1 MVQLTT
7 QSGRVLDFEG
17 VPDDRIPGLLRQ
29 IKGANPEYFEEA
41 PEKALT
47 ITDITGAPSFGR
59 APTSDF
65 QARREIAAEAE
76 AEEEFPITHEG
87 EVRDASFQFWF
98 GRADTD
104 SDREKRLTSEFG
116 EESWKKLGYND
127 YALILDNISPTQKQ
141 ELGLPDSGTIRVNE
155 PGFSRYD
162 LAAFTGAEG
171 APLGMALGVGMMF
184 SGVGLLP
191 GMALMAAAGAAGK
204 GIDEFLVEDY
214 MEGLQT
220 QSDDEVYGDM
230 LVTGVSYGVGEALGR
245 GAFALGRRLYRGKGP
260 VADPARVTALTEE
273 IAKRRLGTD
282 VLPENFKPSRGDRSL
297 AARIGREEA
306 KTALRE
312 AVEEGAAPTIETTTQ
327 KAITGRLQSIYEG
340 IFPNRTAA
348 EKNLTYMNDKIK
360 KFAGGEITEAEF
372 KASLDEQASAIS
384 ALISN
389 TMKTADVDAAE
400 EIAQQHL
407 RQVVQKELDLI
418 VDLYRPNKGL
428 STNLQQSINSAA
440 RMFELNSSEL
450 YKKSENLLK
459 IVKTTDADG
468 KVVDLATFGEAPL
481 LQRVVKE
488 LEADEATASVA
499 GDAFNKGLF
508 NYIKGKANRPEINPD
523 TFKPTGRILEPA
535 EPFTLTELTSLRSA
549 LRAVNK
555 DLSLMPGITDRHVG
569 RLTTAINDTIENH
582 LAAFAQRRVAGAP
595 RTIDARIPDNLSPE
609 MATAFDDGIRAL
621 KKANA
626 NYAEGI
632 QRFNAGAV
640 DMLEKNIRSKFF
652 LGNKPVL
659 ESLVEPGNHLKLQAY
674 LKAVTPAGKS
684 ISAILNTAPSVF
696 REAGQAALRGDVQGA
711 NLLLRRSGLSEDAVP
726 KLPDFINDLAKQSPK
741 DPYIAEITREFNEKM
756 LTFADYAT
764 RQATPLTIRNSVR
777 DSVAR
782 EWLDQTARTSKKSL
796 GTEEVLD
803 GVAFGKQ
810 FRNLGEPLQNT
821 MFGKANAQ
829 AMRSLIKDWD
839 IMGFTQKELSK
850 QISDTLAQPGAF
862 GRSVPQTVAREAER
876 QTVGLRAEAE
886 KRAGISLKEVLDD
899 VGVAFKEAEV
909 QSQSA
914 LYRAVNDG
922 KIENAGQLVNAVL
935 KNKKNYDLLWS
946 KANTLAGQGDTSLLQ
961 AIDGPL
967 GVKDMA
973 MSRIVSA
980 AFPEGITADAVA
992 AGTWG
997 RPMRQMISE
1006 LNANGS
1012 LSTMIGQKTIDDLI
1026 KLSKT
1031 GELISSKAFAGKAG
1045 LAPAAFAGAAMMRFL
1060 TEPLSFLGQAAG
1072 IFAMG
1077 RVLRQKWFLES
1088 MLKPNYRAG
1097 IFDLTGG
1104 RKAYRK
1110 GLAAGAKLDT
1120 NNPALM
1126 ELKERVN
1133 QQVRLILS
1141 TGASD
1146 LFEEGERLTEEAIGD
1161 VTQSMQAA
1169 PTDQAAPVA
1178 PAPVAPAPVAPGQP
1192 PAPVAPAPVAP
1203 GQPPVPVA
1211 PGQMTA
1217 SNVERQR
1224 VQNQLAGLPA

>member
-1 MVQLTT
+1 MVTMT
-7 QSGRVLDFEG
+7 APSGQILDFGDASQEEMLEALNFLDKNTDILKEPPSVG
-17 VPDDRIPGLLRQ
+17 APLDRP
-29 IKGANPEYFEEA
+29 FELTEA
-41 PEKALT
+41 PR
-47 ITDITGAPSFGR
+47 IDAPSR
-59 APTSDF
+59 
-65 QARREIAAEAE
+65 QEQQRRKIAAGTE

-127 YALILDNISPTQKQ
+127 YALILDNISPEQKQ

-162 LAAFTGAEG
+162 LAAAAGAE
-171 APLGMALGVGMMF
+171 AVPLGMALGVGMMF
-184 SGVGLLP
+184 SGVGLVP

-230 LVTGVSYGVGEALGR
+230 LITGVAYGLGEAIGR
-245 GAFALGRRLYRGKGP
+245 GAFALGRRLLKGKGP
-260 VADPARVTALTEE
+260 IADPARITALTEE

-282 VLPENFKPSRGDRSL
+282 VLPENFKPSGGDRSL

-306 KTALRE
+306 KATLRG
-312 AVEEGAAPTIETTTQ
+312 AVKEGAAPTIETATQ

-348 EKNLTYMNDKIK
+348 EKNLTYMKDKIK
-360 KFAGGEITEAEF
+360 KLVNGEITEAEF
-372 KASLDEQASAIS
+372 KASLDQQASAIS

-400 EIAQQHL
+400 QLAQQHL
-407 RQVVQKELDLI
+407 RQVISKELDLI
-418 VDLYRPNKGL
+418 TDLYNPNQGL
-428 STNLQQSINSAA
+428 SANLQQSMNSAA
-440 RMFELNSSEL
+440 RMFEQESSEL
-450 YKKSENLLK
+450 YAKSENLLK
-459 IVKTTDADG
+459 IVKTEDG
-468 KVVDLATFGEAPL
+468 FDLATFGEAPL
-481 LQRVVKE
+481 LQRAVKDI
-488 LEADEATASVA
+488 EADEATKAVA

-508 NYIKGKANRPEINPD
+508 DYIKGKVNRPEIDPK
-523 TFKPTGRILEPA
+523 TFKPTGRTLEPDN
-535 EPFTLTELTSLRSA
+535 PFTLTELTSLRSA

-555 DLSLMPGITDRHVG
+555 DPNLMPGITDRHIG
-569 RLTTAINDTIENH
+569 KLTTAVDDTIKNH
-582 LAAFAQRRVAGAP
+582 LAAFAQRRVVGAP
-595 RTIDARIPDNLSPE
+595 HTIDARIPDNLSPE
-609 MATAFDDGIRAL
+609 MLKAFEDGVRAL
-621 KKANA
+621 KKADK
-626 NYAEGI
+626 NYSEGI

-640 DMLEKNIRSKFF
+640 DMLEQNIRSKFF
-652 LGNKPVL
+652 LGNKPIL
-659 ESLVEPGNHLKLQAY
+659 ESIVEPGNHLKLQAY

-684 ISAILNTAPSVF
+684 ISAILNTPPSVF
-696 REAGQAALRGDVQGA
+696 KEAGQAALRGDVEGA
-711 NLLLRRSGLSEDAVP
+711 NLLLRRAGISEKAIP
-726 KLPDFINDLAKQSPK
+726 KLPEFINNLAKQSPK
-741 DPYIAEITREFNEKM
+741 DPYIMEITREFNERM
-756 LTFADYAT
+756 LTYADYAT
-764 RQATPLTIRNSVR
+764 RQASPLTIRNSVR

-782 EWLDQTARTSKKSL
+782 EWLDQTSRISQKTL
-796 GTEEVLD
+796 GTETVLD

-810 FRNLGEPLQNT
+810 FRALGEPLQNT

-829 AMRSLIKDWD
+829 AMRNLIKDWD

-850 QISDTLAQPGAF
+850 RISNTLAQPGVF
-862 GRSVPQTVAREAER
+862 GRRAPEAVIREAER
-876 QTVGLRAEAE
+876 QTLALRTEAE
-886 KRAGISLKEVLDD
+886 KRAGVSLKEVLDD
-899 VGVAFKEAEV
+899 VAKAFEEAEV

-914 LYRAVNDG
+914 LYRAVESGN
-922 KIENAGQLVNAVL
+922 IENADQLVNAVL

-946 KANTLAGQGDTSLLQ
+946 KAQTLAREGDTSLLQ

-997 RPMRQMISE
+997 RPMRQMIAE
-1006 LNANGS
+1006 LNSNGS
-1012 LSTMIGQKTIDDLI
+1012 LSAMIGQKTINDLI
-1026 KLSKT
+1026 DLSKI

-1045 LAPAAFAGAAMMRFL
+1045 LAPAAFAGAAMMRLL
-1060 TEPLSFLGQAAG
+1060 TSPLSFMGEAAG
-1072 IFAMG
+1072 VFVMG
-1077 RVLRQKWFLES
+1077 RVLRQGWFLES

-1110 GLAAGAKLDT
+1110 GLVAGAKLDT
-1120 NNPALM
+1120 QNPVVM
-1126 ELKERVN
+1126 ELRERVY
-1133 QQVRLILS
+1133 QQARLILS

-1161 VTQSMQAA
+1161 VTQSMQPA
-1169 PTDQAAPVA
+1169 PIDQTPPVVPPALPA
-1178 PAPVAPAPVAPGQP
+1178 PAPDQP
-1192 PAPVAPAPVAP
+1192 PAAVT
-1203 GQPPVPVA
+1203 

-1217 SNVERQR
+1217 AVAPDQMTAADVERQR
-1224 VQNQLAGLPA
+1224 VMNQLAGLPA